1 MRTGLVSL
9 VGAGPGDPELLTV
22 KGRNRLLQAQAV
34 VFDRLVHPD
43 LVELV
48 PAAARRIYTGKSRGH
63 QIMSQEA
70 INNLLVLLG
79 SEGLKV
85 VRLKGGDP
93 FLFGRGGEEA
103 EALGRAGI
111 EFEIVP
117 GITSAIAAPAYAG
130 IPVTDRRYCSGV
142 SFVTGHRHPSDPA
155 STVQWGALGA
165 STETLVVLMGMRH
178 LGAIS
183 SALIDGGRLPSTPAA
198 VVQWGTREDQ
208 QVVTAPLDAIAAT
221 AAASG
226 LGAPAIVVVGD
237 VVALRERLA
246 WFDEVAPG
254 LLSAAG

>member
-1 MRTGLVSL
+1 MDSGLVSL
-9 VGAGPGDPELLTV
+9 VGAGPGDPGLLTV
-22 KGRNRLLQAQAV
+22 KGRDRLLAADAV

-43 LVELV
+43 LVDLA
-48 PAAARRIYTGKSRGH
+48 PASARRIYTGKSRGH
-63 QIMSQEA
+63 EVMSQEA

-79 SEGLKV
+79 SEGRSV

-103 EALGRAGI
+103 EALARAGI
-111 EFEIVP
+111 EFEVVP

-130 IPVTDRRYCSGV
+130 IPVTDRRHCSGV
-142 SFVTGHRHPSDPA
+142 SFVTGHRHPSDQA
-155 STVQWGALGA
+155 STVDWGALA
-165 STETLVVLMGMRH
+165 ATSETLVVLMGMRH
-178 LGAIS
+178 LGAIAR
-183 SALIDGGRLPSTPAA
+183 ALIEGGRPASTPTA
-198 VVQWGTREDQ
+198 VIQWGTREDQ
-208 QVVTAPLDAIAAT
+208 QVVTAALDMIGET

-226 LGAPAIVVVGD
+226 IGAPAIVVIGD